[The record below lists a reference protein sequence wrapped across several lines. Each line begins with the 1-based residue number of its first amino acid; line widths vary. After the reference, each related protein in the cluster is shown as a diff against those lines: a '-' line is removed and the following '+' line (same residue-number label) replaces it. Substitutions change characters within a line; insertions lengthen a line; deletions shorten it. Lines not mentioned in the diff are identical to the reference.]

1 MKNTISVLI
10 LIFVAE
16 LTYAAPRVVISCFR
30 GPWQEVIWDRP
41 NPIFIDTLMANGYS
55 ITTATAI
62 AERICRDP
70 NLVNQNEL
78 SIQET
83 IRLMKL
89 IPKDGN

>member
-1 MKNTISVLI
+1 MKNTISILF

-16 LTYAAPRVVISCFR
+16 LTYAAPRVLVSCFR

-70 NLVNQNEL
+70 YLVNQPQLMKE
-78 SIQET
+78 ET
-83 IRLMKL
+83 ILLMNQ